1 MADEVFSGGV
11 SVTGVEPGTTTI
23 AIKSTTQSEHQQKGA
38 GHGQIP

>member
-23 AIKSTTQSEHQQKGA
+23 AIKSKTNPNISKKGA